1 MKSVHFS
8 DYVTIRLLF
17 ESDACRK
24 ARRSDWMH
32 AAQNRQRFRRRIKAC
47 AKVIEFC
54 LEPIHRMKIRRLF
67 SL

>member
-8 DYVTIRLLF
+8 DYVTIHQLF

-24 ARRSDWMH
+24 ARRGDWMR
-32 AAQNRQRFRRRIKAC
+32 AARNRQRFHRQIEAC

-54 LEPIHRMKIRRLF
+54 LEPVHSIKIRHLF
-67 SL
+67 SF

>member
-17 ESDACRK
+17 ESDACRE
-24 ARRSDWMH
+24 ARRSDWMR
-32 AAQNRQRFRRRIKAC
+32 AARNRQRFRRRIAAC

-54 LEPIHRMKIRRLF
+54 LEPVHRMKIRRLF

>member
-17 ESDACRK
+17 KSDACRE
-24 ARRSDWMH
+24 ARRGDWVR
-32 AAQNRQRFRRRIKAC
+32 AAQNRHRFRRRVEAC

-54 LEPIHRMKIRRLF
+54 LEPVHKIKIRRLF